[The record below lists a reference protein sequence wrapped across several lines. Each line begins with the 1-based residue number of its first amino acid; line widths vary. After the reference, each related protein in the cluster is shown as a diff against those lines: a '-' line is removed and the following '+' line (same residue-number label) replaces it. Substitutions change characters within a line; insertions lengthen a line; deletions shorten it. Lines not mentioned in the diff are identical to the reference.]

1 MPKQQKGYVW
11 REGDLW
17 LLRYRDTLVENG
29 ELKRKQLTHNLGAVR
44 AEHQRLKNPPQCV
57 LQDAALFLSRINQV
71 KDPRKN
77 LALAEFVQTKFFP
90 HIEPRRNPS
99 TVHTHRVYWNRH
111 FRPRCGNVMVRDFS
125 TPDAQ
130 QVLDAIAR
138 EYPELKRQT
147 LFRLKSLL
155 SAILRLAVS
164 QGYHP
169 GNVNPVREV
178 EVPDAPDGEE
188 TIAYDLGSV
197 MQMLNMLPE
206 PARTAVAVA
215 AFAGLRRGE
224 IEGLVWEAY
233 TGEEL
238 KVLSSVWNGH
248 VGDPKTRKS
257 KAPIPVIASLRS
269 ILDEHRARCGNPV
282 SGPIFKTRNRT
293 LMALNNLLN
302 DQILPVLE
310 RCEYCRETR
319 PKHDA
324 ATDHEYKRD
333 SSLPQWG
340 GWHGFRRGLATNL
353 NALGVSDLTIQRIL
367 RHSDVSTTRRAYI
380 KTLPQQTVDAMALF
394 QATVSKSAT
403 VQ

>member
-1 MPKQQKGYVW
+1 
-11 REGDLW
+11 LW

-29 ELKRKQLTHNLGAVR
+29 ELKRKQFTHNLGPVR
-44 AEHQRLKNPPQCV
+44 AEHQRLKNPPQSV

-77 LALAEFVQTKFFP
+77 LTLGEFVVAKFFP

-99 TVHTHRVYWNRH
+99 TVRTHRLYWDRH
-111 FRPRCGNVMVRDFS
+111 LRPRCGSVMVRDFA

-138 EYPELKRQT
+138 ENSALKRRT

-164 QGYHP
+164 QGYCL

-178 EVPDAPDGEE
+178 EVPDAPEGNE
-188 TIAYDLGSV
+188 TIAYDLPFV
-197 MQMLNMLPE
+197 MQMLNIVPE

-215 AFAGLRRGE
+215 AFSGLRRGE
-224 IEGLVWEAY
+224 IEGLDWEAY
-233 TGEEL
+233 TGQEL

-248 VGDPKTRKS
+248 VREPKTRKS

-269 ILDEHRARCGNPV
+269 VLDEHRSRSDQPE
-282 SGPIFKTRNRT
+282 SGPIFRTRNGTR
-293 LMALNNLLN
+293 MSINNLLR
-302 DQILPVLE
+302 DQILPVLKA
-310 RCEYCRETR
+310 CECCGKTES
-319 PKHDA
+319 KHGA
-324 ATDHEYKRD
+324 ATNHKYKRD
-333 SSLPQWG
+333 SSRPEWR

-353 NALGVSDLTIQRIL
+353 NSLGVSDLTIQRIL
-367 RHSDVSTTRRAYI
+367 RHSDVSTTRNAYI

-394 QATVSKSAT
+394 QATVTKSAS